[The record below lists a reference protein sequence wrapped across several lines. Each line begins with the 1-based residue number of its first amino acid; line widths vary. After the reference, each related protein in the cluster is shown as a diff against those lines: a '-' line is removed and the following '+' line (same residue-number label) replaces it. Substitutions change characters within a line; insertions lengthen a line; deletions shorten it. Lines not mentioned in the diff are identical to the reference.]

1 MDEELIGCLASF
13 IGIIAVIGLA
23 IVVIRFIFVTIIGGT
38 LRIIVM
44 LFRSYH
50 FSMLLAL
57 IFFVLFLTKM
67 ENMGKNVTPL
77 KDSANNILEK
87 QLIDLVDLD
96 NDNK

>member
-1 MDEELIGCLASF
+1 MEEDLIGCLAPF
-13 IGIIAVIGLA
+13 IGIIAAIGLA

-67 ENMGKNVTPL
+67 ENMEKNVTPL

-87 QLIDLVDLD
+87 QLIDLVDLN